1 MKKNLIIRLLG
12 LTLSVVIAT
21 SNMTSVV
28 YAAEPEIIET
38 TEEVVEEEPE
48 EVIEEEVE
56 ETEETEETEEEMPL
70 AITTFNSEDEVSAYL
85 SSHPSNG
92 MRLLVFSDTALEN
105 YFGASEVATY
115 GGLWMLTYEDGNI
128 ASEALRAFS
137 EAGFAADMDN
147 TVEGH
152 EEEQLT
158 EEVEEELLPEESV
171 ETISEATQEENTEVV
186 PEEKEVVVA
195 IIDTGVNTEDP
206 LLENRL
212 VEGIAEGMSDPS
224 GHGTT
229 MAEIV
234 ASQTGENVKIMPIA
248 AFDENGTSTVAKV
261 YFAIEEAIARD
272 ADVINISASGFGESK
287 VLTKA
292 IQDASARN
300 IPVVVAAGND
310 ASDNASYMPGNV
322 AEAITVTATDK
333 DRVFAGY
340 SNFGESVDFS
350 AMGILVKDM
359 GTEEVEDDIV
369 YQGTSIASAYVSAYA
384 ALLLTNEVEEGKMVD
399 VYESFVKSA
408 IDLGDEGVDAYYG
421 GGFLDKD
428 GLALVVKN
436 EDGTLETIEEDVEE
450 LLEEEGDQEL
460 KTAYSMTV
468 GYEWNQTCYSLVG
481 QTTINGYNF
490 NGHIHVGTNASASS
504 IAAGFCSGCGYNP
517 SGPWHQGTAVY
528 SRNPGDK
535 VVFNN
540 CTFTNC
546 WTEFF
551 FDAEFNNCTFY
562 NCNFSNNGSGNV
574 VRFNYCNINPSG
586 FSGLVNTQAQSHK
599 AHATY
604 AGILGGLCT
613 RWELN
618 GTSLNGTGAACAVSN
633 CFQGAA
639 SSLGYPAYIKL
650 MNGSHVYGGNVC
662 AVDAWLS
669 VAPIVDV
676 YVDSSSRI
684 DSSPVGIYNQGRT
697 YVNNGTITAC
707 SDTGIANYQSATV
720 SGGTITG
727 NGVGIRNWGSLAVN
741 GGEITANTTGVVN
754 AGAFTQSGGRIAS
767 NRGNGVEN
775 SNSYTKTGGILRDN
789 AAWGIVNN
797 GTTNIVSS
805 EIVNNKGGGVYQN
818 GTLYM
823 SGNGVVDG
831 GNVIYLTP
839 GHVVTVNAA
848 LNNAKVGTINT
859 GVGDR
864 KTGRTLIN
872 LYAADSSVGENV
884 AGKFDL
890 AFEQNDNTHTQD
902 TYGES
907 GNKAAAQGE
916 QVESLIRAGYGTDQ
930 NAPTNQVILSG
941 VYYAGFESNIEG
953 LDGMKISIP
962 FRGNKL
968 NYGEKYLPAT
978 PSHAYT
984 TGESNNPTVV
994 VTMPNGEELDI
1005 TKSLSFKGWALD
1017 PEETDESKIYT
1028 TDQVM
1033 AMYGDFHWYA
1043 IWDACF
1049 DLYFDGNE
1057 QTRGE
1062 NYQLNEFHMDTPLP
1076 GNVGPE
1082 GTAKNYFGKE
1092 DVYKASEKTWYDEN
1106 KEKYVDMTIP
1116 YSYQGWSL
1124 RDDAVYTDSDV
1135 VNPEKEEKD
1144 TLGEALGVGSY
1155 NAGVK
1160 WLIEKIKNG
1169 ETMGFDEEGRAIV
1182 PIYVVWDQAPVIEAY
1197 DLYVSKDEVES
1208 LGEEP
1213 FWENVTARDKEDGTL
1228 ENKVDV
1234 TIVNFDKS
1242 ELDEIEGDRG
1252 GVSVTYRAEDGAGN
1266 VTFYTVIVNVISN
1279 TAMTS
1284 WTPNA
1289 DGSKRDTANYVRF
1302 IDRENYNKHVTADG
1316 GMEEHSVWYTKPE
1329 YVDLITTA
1337 FDHIDNKTSVI
1348 SYELDLPTMQAIQQY
1363 NHDHFGEVLETSY
1376 RTNFYEQFLAPNVVS
1391 GSLPTNEA
1399 AKADE

>member
-1 MKKNLIIRLLG
+1 
-12 LTLSVVIAT
+12 
-21 SNMTSVV
+21 
-28 YAAEPEIIET
+28 
-38 TEEVVEEEPE
+38 
-48 EVIEEEVE
+48 
-56 ETEETEETEEEMPL
+56 
-70 AITTFNSEDEVSAYL
+70 
-85 SSHPSNG
+85 
-92 MRLLVFSDTALEN
+92 
-105 YFGASEVATY
+105 
-115 GGLWMLTYEDGNI
+115 
-128 ASEALRAFS
+128 
-137 EAGFAADMDN
+137 MDN

-212 VEGIAEGMSDPS
+212 VEGIAEGMSDAS

-310 ASDNASYMPGNV
+310 ATDNASYMPGNV

-333 DRVFAGY
+333 DQIFAEY
-340 SNFGESVDFS
+340 SNFGEGVDFS

-428 GLALVVKN
+428 GLVVVVKN
-436 EDGTLETIEEDVEE
+436 EDGSLETIEEDVEE

-460 KTAYSMTV
+460 KTAYSLST
-468 GYEWNQTCYSLVG
+468 GYEWNQTCYALVG
-481 QTTINGYNF
+481 QTTVNGVSF
-490 NGHIHVGTNASASS
+490 NGHIHIGSNTSS
-504 IAAGFCSGCGYNP
+504 NGMAEAFCNRCGYNP
-517 SGPWHQGTAVY
+517 SGPWHQGTAVL

-574 VRFNYCNINPSG
+574 VRFNNCNINPTG
-586 FSGLVNTQAQSHK
+586 FSGLVNTQAQSYK

-618 GTSLNGTGAACAVSN
+618 GTTLNGTGAACAVSN
-633 CFQGAA
+633 CFQGSAA
-639 SSLGYPAYIKL
+639 NMGYPAYIKL

-662 AVDAWLS
+662 AVDAWFS
-669 VAPIVDV
+669 QAPNVEV

-697 YVNNGTITAC
+697 YVNSGTITAC

-741 GGEITANTTGVVN
+741 GGAI
-754 AGAFTQSGGRIAS
+754 
-767 NRGNGVEN
+767 
-775 SNSYTKTGGILRDN
+775 RDN
-789 AAWGIVNN
+789 ASWGIINSGN
-797 GTTNIVSS
+797 TDIVSNG
-805 EIVNNKGGGVYQN
+805 IVGNRAGGVYQN

-823 SGNGVVDG
+823 SGNGVVDA
-831 GNVIYLTP
+831 GNQIYLTP
-839 GHVVTVNAA
+839 GHVVTVNAP
-848 LNNAKVGTINT
+848 LNNAKVGTLNM

-864 KTGRTLIN
+864 KTGRQLIQ
-872 LYAADSSVGENV
+872 LYAADTSVGENV
-884 AGKFDL
+884 ASKFVL
-890 AFEQNDNTHTQD
+890 AFDRNDNIHTMD
-902 TYGES
+902 CYEEDGT
-907 GNKAAAQGE
+907 KIAAKGE

-941 VYYAGFESNIEG
+941 IYYAGFESNIEG
-953 LDGMKISIP
+953 LDGMKITIP

-968 NYGEKYLPAT
+968 RYGEKYLPDT

-984 TGESNNPTVV
+984 TGESNDPTVV

-1057 QTRGE
+1057 QNRGE

-1106 KEKYVDMTIP
+1106 KEKYVDMTVP

-1124 RDDAVYTDSDV
+1124 RNDAVYTDADV

-1160 WLIEKIKNG
+1160 WLIVKIKNG

-1252 GVSVTYRAEDGAGN
+1252 GASVTYKATDGAGN
-1266 VTFYTVIVNVISN
+1266 VTFYTVMVNVTSN
-1279 TAMTS
+1279 TAITS

-1348 SYELDLPTMQAIQQY
+1348 SYELDLATMQAIQQY

-1391 GSLPTNEA
+1391 GSL
-1399 AKADE
+1399 

>member
-56 ETEETEETEEEMPL
+56 ETEETEEEMPL
-70 AITTFNSEDEVSAYL
+70 AITTFNSEDEVRAYL

-128 ASEALRAFS
+128 ASDALRAFS

-310 ASDNASYMPGNV
+310 ATDNASYMPGNV

-333 DRVFAGY
+333 DRVFAEY
-340 SNFGESVDFS
+340 SNYGESVDFS

-428 GLALVVKN
+428 GLVVVVKN

-460 KTAYSMTV
+460 KTAYSLSV
-468 GYEWNQTCYSLVG
+468 GYEWNQTCYALVG
-481 QTTINGYNF
+481 QTVVNGYNF
-490 NGHIHVGTNASASS
+490 NGHIHIGSNTSS
-504 IAAGFCSGCGYNP
+504 NGMAEAFCNRCGYNP
-517 SGPWHQGTAVY
+517 SGPWHQGTAVL

-551 FDAEFNNCTFY
+551 FDAEYNNCTFY
-562 NCNFSNNGSGNV
+562 NCNFSNNGSGNI
-574 VRFNYCNINPSG
+574 VRFNNCNINPTG

-604 AGILGGLCT
+604 AGILGGLTT

-618 GTSLNGTGAACAVSN
+618 GTTLNGTGAACAVSN

-639 SSLGYPAYIKL
+639 ANMGYPAYIKL

-669 VAPIVDV
+669 QAPNVEV
-676 YVDSSSRI
+676 YVDSTSRI

-697 YVNNGTITAC
+697 YVNSGTITAC

-727 NGVGIRNWGSLAVN
+727 NGVGIRNWGTLAVN
-741 GGEITANTTGVVN
+741 GGAIH
-754 AGAFTQSGGRIAS
+754 
-767 NRGNGVEN
+767 
-775 SNSYTKTGGILRDN
+775 DN
-789 AAWGIVNN
+789 ASWGIINSGN
-797 GTTNIVSS
+797 TNIVSNG
-805 EIVNNKGGGVYQN
+805 IVGNRAGGVYQN

-823 SGNGVVDG
+823 SGNGVVDA
-831 GNVIYLTP
+831 GNQIYLTP
-839 GHVVTVNAA
+839 GHVVTVNAP
-848 LNNAKVGTINT
+848 LNNAKVGTLNM

-864 KTGRTLIN
+864 KTGRQLIQ
-872 LYAADSSVGENV
+872 LYAADTSVGESV
-884 AGKFDL
+884 ASKFVL
-890 AFEQNDNTHTQD
+890 AFDRNDNIHTMD
-902 TYGES
+902 CYEEDGT
-907 GNKAAAQGE
+907 KIAAQGE

-941 VYYAGFESNIEG
+941 VYYAGYESNIEG

-962 FRGNKL
+962 FRGNTFI
-968 NYGEKYLPAT
+968 YREKYLPAT
-978 PSHAYT
+978 PSHAFT
-984 TGESNNPTVV
+984 TGRSNDPTVV

-1033 AMYGDFHWYA
+1033 TMSGDFHWYA

-1106 KEKYVDMTIP
+1106 KEKYVDMTLP

-1160 WLIEKIKNG
+1160 WLIEKIKSG

-1279 TAMTS
+1279 TAITS

-1391 GSLPTNEA
+1391 GSL
-1399 AKADE
+1399 

>member
-28 YAAEPEIIET
+28 YAAEPTNVVVEDVVEPT
-38 TEEVVEEEPE
+38 TDTLDPEEAAEEEPP
-48 EVIEEEVE
+48 EEEQ
-56 ETEETEETEEEMPL
+56 
-70 AITTFNSEDEVSAYL
+70 SEDEVVLPIQTFGSNEEVNAYL
-85 SSHPSNG
+85 EANPSNG
-92 MRLLVFSDTALEN
+92 KRLVLFTDVAPED
-105 YFGASEVATY
+105 YMGATQVATHE
-115 GGLWMLTYEDGNI
+115 GLWMLTYEDADKCAAACN
-128 ASEALRAFS
+128 AFVS
-137 EAGFAADMDN
+137 AGYVADID
-147 TVEGH
+147 TSVDYHEG
-152 EEEQLT
+152 EELT
-158 EEVEEELLPEESV
+158 EELTPNDVPVESV
-171 ETISEATQEENTEVV
+171 EEQAVQTTDVIE
-186 PEEKEVVVA
+186 EEKLSVERNVVVA
-195 IIDTGVNTEDP
+195 VIDTGVDTQDE
-206 LLENRL
+206 LLQNRL
-212 VEGIAEGMSDPS
+212 IEGLSEDMADAN

-229 MAEIV
+229 MAEII

-248 AFDENGTSTVAKV
+248 AFDESGTSTVAKV
-261 YFAIEEAIARD
+261 YFAIENAIA
-272 ADVINISASGFGESK
+272 ANVDVINISASGLGESK

-292 IQDASARN
+292 ITDAKN
-300 IPVVVAAGND
+300 VGIPVIVAAGND
-310 ASDNASYMPGNV
+310 ASDSKNYMPGNV
-322 AEAITVTATDK
+322 LDAITISATDK
-333 DRVFAGY
+333 EKNFAEY
-340 SNFGESVDFS
+340 SNYGETVDFS
-350 AMGILVKDM
+350 AIGILVKDM
-359 GTEEVEDDIV
+359 GTEDESDDV
-369 YQGTSIASAYVSAYA
+369 VLVGTSIASAYVSAYA
-384 ALLLTNEVEEGKMVD
+384 ALLISEYEDDVTDVDVFESFLASVEDLGEEGFD
-399 VYESFVKSA
+399 P
-408 IDLGDEGVDAYYG
+408 YYG
-421 GGFLDKD
+421 NGFLNKD
-428 GLALVVKN
+428 SIVAVIKEKREAGELSD
-436 EDGTLETIEEDVEE
+436 EDISDE
-450 LLEEEGDQEL
+450 LEEEGDQEL
-460 KTAYSMTV
+460 KTAYKLDV
-468 GYEWNQTCYSLVG
+468 GYEWNQTCYALVG
-481 QTTINGYNF
+481 QTTVNGFNF
-490 NGHIHVGTNASASS
+490 NGHIHIGSNTSS
-504 IAAGFCSGCGYNP
+504 NGMAEAFCNRCGYNP
-517 SGPWHQGTAVY
+517 SGPWHQGTAVL

-562 NCNFSNNGSGNV
+562 NCNFSNNGSGNI

-618 GTSLNGTGAACAVSN
+618 GTTLNGTGAACAVSN
-633 CFQGAA
+633 CFQGSA

-669 VAPIVDV
+669 QAPNVEV

-741 GGEITANTTGVVN
+741 GGAI
-754 AGAFTQSGGRIAS
+754 
-767 NRGNGVEN
+767 
-775 SNSYTKTGGILRDN
+775 RDN
-789 AAWGIVNN
+789 ASWGIINSGN
-797 GTTNIVSS
+797 TNIVSNG
-805 EIVNNKGGGVYQN
+805 IVGNRTGGVYQN

-823 SGNGVVDG
+823 SGNGVVDA
-831 GNVIYLTP
+831 GNQIYLTP
-839 GHVVTVNAA
+839 GHVVTVNAP
-848 LNNAKVGTINT
+848 LNNAKVGTLNMGI
-859 GVGDR
+859 GDR
-864 KTGRTLIN
+864 KTGRQLIQ
-872 LYAADSSVGENV
+872 LYAADTSVGETV
-884 AGKFDL
+884 ASKFVL
-890 AFEQNDNTHTQD
+890 AFDRNDNIHTMD
-902 TYGES
+902 CYEEDGT
-907 GNKAAAQGE
+907 KIAAKGE

-953 LDGMKISIP
+953 LDGMKITIP
-962 FRGNKL
+962 LTYNKL
-968 NYGEKYLPAT
+968 RYGEKYLPDT

-984 TGESNNPTVV
+984 TGESNDPTVV

-1017 PEETDESKIYT
+1017 SEETDESKIYT

-1049 DLYFDGNE
+1049 DLYFDGNA

-1106 KEKYVDMTIP
+1106 KEQYVDMTVP

-1124 RDDAVYTDSDV
+1124 RDDAVYTDADV

-1182 PIYVVWDQAPVIEAY
+1182 PIYVAWDQAPVIEAY

-1391 GSLPTNEA
+1391 GSL
-1399 AKADE
+1399 

>member
-38 TEEVVEEEPE
+38 TEEVVEEEVEVDTESTEKE
-48 EVIEEEVE
+48 EIAEEEAAE
-56 ETEETEETEEEMPL
+56 DEQ
-70 AITTFNSEDEVSAYL
+70 AEDEVVLPIQTFGSNEEVNAYL
-85 SSHPSNG
+85 EANPSNG
-92 MRLLVFSDTALEN
+92 KRLVLFTDIAPED
-105 YFGASEVATY
+105 YMGATQVATHE
-115 GGLWMLTYEDGNI
+115 GLWMLTYEDADKCAAACN
-128 ASEALRAFS
+128 AFVS
-137 EAGFAADMDN
+137 AGYVADID
-147 TVEGH
+147 TSVDYHEG
-152 EEEQLT
+152 EELT
-158 EEVEEELLPEESV
+158 EELTPNEVPVESV
-171 ETISEATQEENTEVV
+171 EEQAVQTTDVIE
-186 PEEKEVVVA
+186 EEKLSVERNVVVA
-195 IIDTGVNTEDP
+195 VIDTGVDTQDE
-206 LLENRL
+206 LLQNRL
-212 VEGIAEGMSDPS
+212 IEGLSEDMADAN

-229 MAEIV
+229 MAEII

-248 AFDENGTSTVAKV
+248 AFDESGTSTVAKV
-261 YFAIEEAIARD
+261 YFAIENAIA
-272 ADVINISASGFGESK
+272 ANVDVINISASGLGESK

-292 IQDASARN
+292 IADAKN
-300 IPVVVAAGND
+300 VGIPVIVAAGND
-310 ASDNASYMPGNV
+310 ASDSKNFMPGNV
-322 AEAITVTATDK
+322 LDAITISATDK
-333 DRVFAGY
+333 EKNFAEY
-340 SNFGESVDFS
+340 SNYGETVDFS
-350 AMGILVKDM
+350 AIGILVKDM
-359 GTEEVEDDIV
+359 GTEDESDDV
-369 YQGTSIASAYVSAYA
+369 VLAGTSIASAYVSAYA

-399 VYESFVKSA
+399 VYESFVKSG

-428 GLALVVKN
+428 GLVVVVKN

-460 KTAYSMTV
+460 KTAYQLVTQ
-468 GYEWNQTCYSLVG
+468 GREFNGICYAAVG
-481 QTTINGYNF
+481 QTTVNGQTLGNF
-490 NGHIHVGTNASASS
+490 GDYCHLHIGMYGASS
-504 IAAGFCSGCGYNP
+504 STSAAMANSCGIGENHPWRTANGFDTKGIL
-517 SGPWHQGTAVY
+517 
-528 SRNPGDK
+528 SRNPADK
-535 VVFNN
+535 IIFNN
-540 CTFTNC
+540 CTFINC

-551 FDAEFNNCTFY
+551 FDVEYNNCTFY
-562 NCNFSNNGSGNV
+562 NCNFSNNGSTNTAT
-574 VRFNYCNINPSG
+574 FNYCNVNPNG
-586 FSGLVNTQAQSHK
+586 FSGLVATQANSYK
-599 AHATY
+599 AHCTY
-604 AGILGGLCT
+604 AGILGGLNT
-613 RWELN
+613 RWVLN
-618 GTSLNGTGAACAVSN
+618 GTTVNGAGASCAISDNRSQTFDNGWVPGVYLLNGSVVT
-633 CFQGAA
+633 
-639 SSLGYPAYIKL
+639 
-650 MNGSHVYGGNVC
+650 GGNIC
-662 AVDAWLS
+662 A
-669 VAPIVDV
+669 IDV
-676 YVDSSSRI
+676 WYNAGSAVEVRIDSSSRVQNAPI
-684 DSSPVGIYNQGRT
+684 GIYNQGRA

-741 GGEITANTTGVVN
+741 GGAI
-754 AGAFTQSGGRIAS
+754 
-767 NRGNGVEN
+767 
-775 SNSYTKTGGILRDN
+775 RDN
-789 AAWGIVNN
+789 ASWGIINSGN
-797 GTTNIVSS
+797 TNIVSNG
-805 EIVNNKGGGVYQN
+805 IVGNRAGGVYQN

-823 SGNGVVDG
+823 SGNGVVDA
-831 GNVIYLTP
+831 GNQIYLTP
-839 GHVVTVNAA
+839 GHVVTVNAP
-848 LNNAKVGTINT
+848 LNNAKVGTLNM

-864 KTGRTLIN
+864 KTGRQLIQ
-872 LYAADSSVGENV
+872 LYAADTSVGETV
-884 AGKFDL
+884 ASKFVL
-890 AFEQNDNTHTQD
+890 AFDRNDNIHTMD
-902 TYGES
+902 CYEEDGT
-907 GNKAAAQGE
+907 KAAAQGE

-941 VYYAGFESNIEG
+941 IYYAGFESNIEG

-962 FRGNKL
+962 FRGNTF
-968 NYGEKYLPAT
+968 NYREKYLPAT

-984 TGESNNPTVV
+984 TGESNDPSVV
-994 VTMPNGEELDI
+994 VTMSNGEELDI

-1057 QTRGE
+1057 QNRGE

-1106 KEKYVDMTIP
+1106 KEKYVDMTVP

-1124 RDDAVYTDSDV
+1124 RNDAVYTNPDV

-1160 WLIEKIKNG
+1160 WLIDKIKNG

-1242 ELDEIEGDRG
+1242 ELNEIEGDRG

-1391 GSLPTNEA
+1391 GSL
-1399 AKADE
+1399 

>member
-1 MKKNLIIRLLG
+1 MKRNNVIRLLG
-12 LTLSVVIAT
+12 FALSFVIAT
-21 SNMTSVV
+21 SNITSTV
-28 YAAEPEIIET
+28 YAAEPT
-38 TEEVVEEEPE
+38 NVVVEDVVEPTTDTLDSEEIEDTEGADEDANEQTESEAE
-48 EVIEEEVE
+48 EGAEGEQSADVNTDSEEAAEEEQ
-56 ETEETEETEEEMPL
+56 T
-70 AITTFNSEDEVSAYL
+70 EDEVVLPIQTFGSNEEVNAYL
-85 SSHPSNG
+85 EANPSNG
-92 MRLLVFSDTALEN
+92 KRLVLFTDIAPED
-105 YFGASEVATY
+105 YMGATQVATHE
-115 GGLWMLTYEDGNI
+115 GLWMLTYEDADKCAAACN
-128 ASEALRAFS
+128 AFVS
-137 EAGFAADMDN
+137 AGYVADID
-147 TVEGH
+147 TSVDYHEG
-152 EEEQLT
+152 EELT
-158 EEVEEELLPEESV
+158 EELTPNDVPVESV
-171 ETISEATQEENTEVV
+171 EEQAVQTTDVIE
-186 PEEKEVVVA
+186 EEKLSVERNVVVA
-195 IIDTGVNTEDP
+195 VIDTGVDTQDE
-206 LLENRL
+206 LLQNRL
-212 VEGIAEGMSDPS
+212 IEGLSEDMADAN

-229 MAEIV
+229 MAEII

-248 AFDENGTSTVAKV
+248 AFDESGTSTVAKV
-261 YFAIEEAIARD
+261 YFAIENAIA
-272 ADVINISASGFGESK
+272 ANVDVINISASGLGESK

-292 IQDASARN
+292 IADAKN
-300 IPVVVAAGND
+300 VGIPVIVAAGND
-310 ASDNASYMPGNV
+310 ASDSKNFMPGNV
-322 AEAITVTATDK
+322 LDAITISATDK
-333 DRVFAGY
+333 EKNFAEY
-340 SNFGESVDFS
+340 SNYGETVDFS
-350 AMGILVKDM
+350 AIGILVKDM
-359 GTEEVEDDIV
+359 GTEDESDDV
-369 YQGTSIASAYVSAYA
+369 VLAGTSIASAYVSAYA
-384 ALLLTNEVEEGKMVD
+384 ALLISEYEDDVTDVDVFESFLASVEDLGEEGFD
-399 VYESFVKSA
+399 P
-408 IDLGDEGVDAYYG
+408 YYG
-421 GGFLDKD
+421 NGFLNKD
-428 GLALVVKN
+428 SIVAVIKEKREAGELSDEDISN
-436 EDGTLETIEEDVEE
+436 E
-450 LLEEEGDQEL
+450 LEEEGDQEL
-460 KTAYSMTV
+460 KTAYSLST
-468 GYEWNQTCYSLVG
+468 GYEWNQTCYALVG
-481 QTTINGYNF
+481 QTTVNGVSF
-490 NGHIHVGTNASASS
+490 NGHIHIGSNTSS
-504 IAAGFCSGCGYNP
+504 NGMAEAFCNRCGYNP
-517 SGPWHQGTAVY
+517 SGPWHQGTAVL

-574 VRFNYCNINPSG
+574 VRFNSCNINPSG
-586 FSGLVNTQAQSHK
+586 FSGLVNTQAQSYK

-618 GTSLNGTGAACAVSN
+618 GTTLNGTGAACAVSN

-669 VAPIVDV
+669 QAPNVEV
-676 YVDSSSRI
+676 YVDSTSRI

-697 YVNNGTITAC
+697 YVNSGTITAC

-741 GGEITANTTGVVN
+741 GGAI
-754 AGAFTQSGGRIAS
+754 
-767 NRGNGVEN
+767 
-775 SNSYTKTGGILRDN
+775 RDN
-789 AAWGIVNN
+789 ASWGIINSGN
-797 GTTNIVSS
+797 TNIVSNG
-805 EIVNNKGGGVYQN
+805 IVGNRAGGVYQN

-823 SGNGVVDG
+823 SGNGVVDA
-831 GNVIYLTP
+831 GNQIYLTP
-839 GHVVTVNAA
+839 GHVVTVNAP
-848 LNNAKVGTINT
+848 LNNAKVGTLNM

-864 KTGRTLIN
+864 KTGRQLIQ
-872 LYAADSSVGENV
+872 LYAADTSVGETV
-884 AGKFDL
+884 ASKFVL
-890 AFEQNDNTHTQD
+890 AFDRNDNIHTMD
-902 TYGES
+902 CYEEDGT
-907 GNKAAAQGE
+907 KIAAKGE

-941 VYYAGFESNIEG
+941 IYYAGFESNIEG

-968 NYGEKYLPAT
+968 RYGEKYLPDT

-984 TGESNNPTVV
+984 TGESNDPTVV
-994 VTMPNGEELDI
+994 VTMPNGETLDI

-1028 TDQVM
+1028 TDQVRS
-1033 AMYGDFHWYA
+1033 MYGDFHWYA

-1057 QTRGE
+1057 QNRGE

-1106 KEKYVDMTIP
+1106 KEKYVDMTVP

-1348 SYELDLPTMQAIQQY
+1348 SYELDLATMQAIQQY

-1391 GSLPTNEA
+1391 GSL
-1399 AKADE
+1399 